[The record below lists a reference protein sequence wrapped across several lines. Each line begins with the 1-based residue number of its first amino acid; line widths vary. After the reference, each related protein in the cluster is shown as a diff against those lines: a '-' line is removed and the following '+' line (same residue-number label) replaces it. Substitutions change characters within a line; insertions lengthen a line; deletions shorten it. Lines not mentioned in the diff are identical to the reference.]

1 MNHLKIRGAVVQSG
15 SVKKFSPGAIQ
26 LYRSTLNYALEK
38 VAESYHTPDDAEY
51 EVAAEALAIPNS
63 PLHII
68 INFTPYR
75 RQGKIAKHRG
85 PNLTMVLDYDN
96 DVELTERLYDD
107 IMLILSY
114 FGLSGLYN
122 NTGNQ
127 INVNIN
133 SASKRI

>member
-51 EVAAEALAIPNS
+51 EVEAEALAIPKS

-75 RQGKIAKHRG
+75 RIRKIAKHRG

-133 SASKRI
+133 SDSKRI

>member
-38 VAESYHTPDDAEY
+38 VAESYHPPDDVEY
-51 EVAAEALAIPNS
+51 EVAAEALAIPKS

-75 RQGKIAKHRG
+75 RIAKIAKHRG

-127 INVNIN
+127 ITVNIN
-133 SASKRI
+133 PTSKRI

>member
-51 EVAAEALAIPNS
+51 EVAAEALAIPKS

-75 RQGKIAKHRG
+75 IIGNIAKHRG
-85 PNLTMVLDYDN
+85 SNLTMVLDYDN

-127 INVNIN
+127 ITVNIN
-133 SASKRI
+133 PTSKRI

>member
-51 EVAAEALAIPNS
+51 EVEAEALAIPKS

-75 RQGKIAKHRG
+75 RIGKIAKHRG

>member
-51 EVAAEALAIPNS
+51 EVAAEALAIPKS

-75 RQGKIAKHRG
+75 RIGKIAKNRG

>member
-51 EVAAEALAIPNS
+51 EVAAEALAIPKS

-75 RQGKIAKHRG
+75 RIGKIAKHRG

>member
-1 MNHLKIRGAVVQSG
+1 MNQLKICRAVVQSG

-26 LYRSTLNYALEK
+26 LYRATLNYALEK
-38 VAESYHTPDDAEY
+38 VAESYHTPDDTVY
-51 EVAAEALAIPNS
+51 EVAAEALAIPKS

-68 INFTPYR
+68 INFIPYR

-127 INVNIN
+127 ITVNIN
-133 SASKRI
+133 PTSKRI

>member
-51 EVAAEALAIPNS
+51 EVAAEALAIPKS

-68 INFTPYR
+68 INFIPYR
-75 RQGKIAKHRG
+75 RIGKIAKHRG

>member
-26 LYRSTLNYALEK
+26 LYRATLNYALER
-38 VAESYHTPDDAEY
+38 VAESYYTPDDAEY
-51 EVAAEALAIPNS
+51 EVAAEALAIPKS

-75 RQGKIAKHRG
+75 RIGKIAKHRG

-107 IMLILSY
+107 IMLILSH

-127 INVNIN
+127 ITVNIN
-133 SASKRI
+133 PTSKRI

>member
-38 VAESYHTPDDAEY
+38 VAESYHTPDDVEY
-51 EVAAEALAIPNS
+51 EVAAEALAIPKS

-68 INFTPYR
+68 INFIPYR
-75 RQGKIAKHRG
+75 KMGKIAKHRG

>member
-51 EVAAEALAIPNS
+51 EVAAEALAIPKS

-68 INFTPYR
+68 INFIPYR
-75 RQGKIAKHRG
+75 KMGKIAKHRG
-85 PNLTMVLDYDN
+85 PNLTMVLDYN

-127 INVNIN
+127 ITVNIN
-133 SASKRI
+133 PTSKRI

>member
-26 LYRSTLNYALEK
+26 LYRATLNYALEK

-51 EVAAEALAIPNS
+51 EVAAEALAIPKS

-68 INFTPYR
+68 INFIPYR
-75 RQGKIAKHRG
+75 KMGKIAKHRG
-85 PNLTMVLDYDN
+85 PNLTMVLDYNN
-96 DVELTERLYDD
+96 DIELTERLYDD

-127 INVNIN
+127 ITVNIN
-133 SASKRI
+133 PISKRI

>member
-51 EVAAEALAIPNS
+51 EVAAEALAIPKS

-75 RQGKIAKHRG
+75 RIEKIAKHRG

>member
-15 SVKKFSPGAIQ
+15 SVKKFPPGAIQ
-26 LYRSTLNYALEK
+26 LYRATLNYALEK

-51 EVAAEALAIPNS
+51 EVAAEALAIPKS

-68 INFTPYR
+68 INFIPYR
-75 RQGKIAKHRG
+75 KMGKIAKHRG

-96 DVELTERLYDD
+96 DIELTERLYDD

-127 INVNIN
+127 ITVNIN
-133 SASKRI
+133 PTSKRI

>member
-1 MNHLKIRGAVVQSG
+1 MNHLKIRGAIVQSG

-51 EVAAEALAIPNS
+51 EVAAEALAIPKS

-68 INFTPYR
+68 INFIPYR
-75 RQGKIAKHRG
+75 KMGKIAKHRG